1 MKEISCGNFGLEKM
15 GEIPKNETVKI
26 YGLDNNFNWNCYNIT
41 EMQKLYCLIDLLRLY
56 EEETYDENNTKFIKK
71 LYENLKKLLKT
82 KNNVNLYV
90 SKTFPHIFA
99 DEENSVLEILNI
111 NEESSENEI
120 ISLFDN
126 IIFNKNICVVHVD
139 DLHSHRIEIK
149 EMNKDTY
156 KKIPLN
162 STINVDDDFYTH
174 INENGYNQF
183 EVEKLSCIV
192 DLIRLFKYDVCDI
205 HEENDEP
212 IDSRD
217 IKIVKKLYRCLN
229 KAVQEE
235 TNSNLQFDYQSDF
248 RYMDDYNNNIFDILD
263 FNSSDDEDEIVK
275 HFKNIIF
282 DDNFFILYNIEY

>member
-1 MKEISCGNFGLEKM
+1 MREISCGNFGLEKM
-15 GEIPKNETVKI
+15 GEIPTNETVKI
-26 YGLDNNFNWNCYNIT
+26 YGLNNNFNWNGYN
-41 EMQKLYCLIDLLRLY
+41 
-56 EEETYDENNTKFIKK
+56 N
-71 LYENLKKLLKT
+71 
-82 KNNVNLYV
+82 
-90 SKTFPHIFA
+90 
-99 DEENSVLEILNI
+99 
-111 NEESSENEI
+111 
-120 ISLFDN
+120 
-126 IIFNKNICVVHVD
+126 
-139 DLHSHRIEIK
+139 
-149 EMNKDTY
+149 TY
-156 KKIPLN
+156 KKILLN
-162 STINVDDDFYTH
+162 STIDVDDDFYSN

-183 EVEKLSCIV
+183 EMEKLSCIV
-192 DLIRLFKYDVCDI
+192 DLIRLFQYDVCDI

-282 DDNFFILYNIEY
+282 DDNFFILHNIEY

>member
-1 MKEISCGNFGLEKM
+1 MREISCGNFGLEKM

-26 YGLDNNFNWNCYNIT
+26 YGLDNNFNWNGYNIT

-90 SKTFPHIFA
+90 SKKFPHIFA
-99 DEENSVLEILNI
+99 DEENTVLEILNI
-111 NEESSENEI
+111 NEEASENEI
-120 ISLFDN
+120 ISSFEN

-139 DLHSHRIEIK
+139 DLYFHRIEIK

-162 STINVDDDFYTH
+162 STIDVDDDFYSN

-183 EVEKLSCIV
+183 EMEKLSCIV
-192 DLIRLFKYDVCDI
+192 DLIRLFQYDVCDI

-282 DDNFFILYNIEY
+282 DDNFFILHNIEY

>member
-1 MKEISCGNFGLEKM
+1 MK
-15 GEIPKNETVKI
+15 T
-26 YGLDNNFNWNCYNIT
+26 
-41 EMQKLYCLIDLLRLY
+41 
-56 EEETYDENNTKFIKK
+56 KK

-90 SKTFPHIFA
+90 SKTFLHIFA

-111 NEESSENEI
+111 NEEASENEI

-139 DLHSHRIEIK
+139 DLYFHRIEMK
-149 EMNKDTY
+149 EVDKETY

-162 STINVDDDFYTH
+162 STIDVDDDFYTH

-183 EVEKLSCIV
+183 EIEKLSCIV
-192 DLIRLFKYDVCDI
+192 DLIRLFQYDVCDI

-212 IDSRD
+212 IDSQD

-235 TNSNLQFDYQSDF
+235 TNSKLQFDYQSDF
-248 RYMDDYNNNIFDILD
+248 RYMDDYDNNIFDILD
-263 FNSSDDEDEIVK
+263 FNLSDDEDEIVK

-282 DDNFFILYNIEY
+282 DDNFFILHNIEY

>member
-1 MKEISCGNFGLEKM
+1 MREISCGNFGLEKM
-15 GEIPKNETVKI
+15 GEIPTNETVKI
-26 YGLDNNFNWNCYNIT
+26 YGLNNNFNWNGYNIT

-56 EEETYDENNTKFIKK
+56 EDETYDENNTEFIKK

-111 NEESSENEI
+111 NEEASENEI
-120 ISLFDN
+120 ISLFEN
-126 IIFNKNICVVHVD
+126 IIFNKNISVVHVD
-139 DLHSHRIEIK
+139 DLYFHKIEIK
-149 EMNKDTY
+149 EIDKETY

-162 STINVDDDFYTH
+162 STINVDDDFYIY

-183 EVEKLSCIV
+183 EMEKLSCIV
-192 DLIRLFKYDVCDI
+192 DLIRLFQYDVCDI

-248 RYMDDYNNNIFDILD
+248 RYMDDYDNNIFDILD

-282 DDNFFILYNIEY
+282 NDNFFILHNIEY

>member
-1 MKEISCGNFGLEKM
+1 MREISCGNFGLEKM

-26 YGLDNNFNWNCYNIT
+26 YGLDNNFNWNGYNCT

-56 EEETYDENNTKFIKK
+56 EDETYDENNTEFIKK
-71 LYENLKKLLKT
+71 LYGNLKKLLKT

-90 SKTFPHIFA
+90 SKTFSHIFA
-99 DEENSVLEILNI
+99 DEENTVLEILNI
-111 NEESSENEI
+111 NEEASENEI
-120 ISLFDN
+120 ISSFEN

-139 DLHSHRIEIK
+139 DLYFHRIEIK

-162 STINVDDDFYTH
+162 STIDVDDDFYSN

-248 RYMDDYNNNIFDILD
+248 RYMDDYDNNIFDILD

-282 DDNFFILYNIEY
+282 DDNFFILHNIEY

>member
-1 MKEISCGNFGLEKM
+1 MREISCGNFGLEKM
-15 GEIPKNETVKI
+15 GEITKNETVKI
-26 YGLDNNFNWNCYNIT
+26 YGLNNNFNWNGYNIT

-56 EEETYDENNTKFIKK
+56 EDETYDENNTEFIKK

-90 SKTFPHIFA
+90 SKTFPHIFS

-111 NEESSENEI
+111 NEEASENEI

-139 DLHSHRIEIK
+139 DLYFHRIEIK

-162 STINVDDDFYTH
+162 STINVGDDF
-174 INENGYNQF
+174 
-183 EVEKLSCIV
+183 
-192 DLIRLFKYDVCDI
+192 
-205 HEENDEP
+205 
-212 IDSRD
+212 
-217 IKIVKKLYRCLN
+217 YRCLN

-235 TNSNLQFDYQSDF
+235 TNSNLKFDYQSDF
-248 RYMDDYNNNIFDILD
+248 RYMDDYGNNIFDILD
-263 FNSSDDEDEIVK
+263 FNSSDDEDEIIK

>member
-1 MKEISCGNFGLEKM
+1 MREISCGNFGLEKM

-26 YGLDNNFNWNCYNIT
+26 YGLDNNFNWNGYNCT

-56 EEETYDENNTKFIKK
+56 EDETYDENNTEFIKK
-71 LYENLKKLLKT
+71 LYGNLKKLLKT

-139 DLHSHRIEIK
+139 DLYFHRIEIK

-192 DLIRLFKYDVCDI
+192 DLIRLFKYDVCDT

-229 KAVQEE
+229 KAGELP
-235 TNSNLQFDYQSDF
+235 T
-248 RYMDDYNNNIFDILD
+248 I
-263 FNSSDDEDEIVK
+263 
-275 HFKNIIF
+275 
-282 DDNFFILYNIEY
+282 

>member
-1 MKEISCGNFGLEKM
+1 MREISCGNFGLEKM
-15 GEIPKNETVKI
+15 GEIPTNETVKI
-26 YGLDNNFNWNCYNIT
+26 YGLNNNFNWNGYNIT

-56 EEETYDENNTKFIKK
+56 EDETYDENNTEFIKK

-90 SKTFPHIFA
+90 SKTFLHIFA

-111 NEESSENEI
+111 NEEASENEI

-139 DLHSHRIEIK
+139 DLYFHRIEMK
-149 EMNKDTY
+149 EVDKETY

-162 STINVDDDFYTH
+162 STIDVDDDFYTH

-183 EVEKLSCIV
+183 EIEKLSCIV
-192 DLIRLFKYDVCDI
+192 DLIRLFQYDVCDI

-212 IDSRD
+212 IDSQD

-235 TNSNLQFDYQSDF
+235 TNSKLQFDYQSDF
-248 RYMDDYNNNIFDILD
+248 RYMDDYDNNIFDILD
-263 FNSSDDEDEIVK
+263 FNLSDDEDEIVK

-282 DDNFFILYNIEY
+282 DDNFFILHNIEY

>member
-1 MKEISCGNFGLEKM
+1 MREISCGNFGLEKM

-26 YGLDNNFNWNCYNIT
+26 YGLDNNFNWNGYNIT

-82 KNNVNLYV
+82 KNNVDLYV

-99 DEENSVLEILNI
+99 DEENTVLEILNI
-111 NEESSENEI
+111 NEESSEDEI
-120 ISLFDN
+120 ISLFEN
-126 IIFNKNICVVHVD
+126 IIFNQNICIVHTD
-139 DLHSHRIEIK
+139 DLYSHRIEIK
-149 EMNKDTY
+149 EIDKETY

-162 STINVDDDFYTH
+162 STIDVGDNFYTH

-183 EVEKLSCIV
+183 EMEKLSCIV
-192 DLIRLFKYDVCDI
+192 DLIESFRYDVFDICD
-205 HEENDEP
+205 ENDEP
-212 IDSRD
+212 IDSRGM
-217 IKIVKKLYRCLN
+217 KIVMKLYRCLN

-235 TNSNLQFDYQSDF
+235 TNSNLKFNYQSDS
-248 RYMDDYNNNIFDILD
+248 RYMDDCDNNIFDILD
-263 FNSSDDEDEIVK
+263 FNSSDDEDKIVK

-282 DDNFFILYNIEY
+282 DDNFFILHNIEY

>member
-1 MKEISCGNFGLEKM
+1 MREISCGNFGLEKM

-26 YGLDNNFNWNCYNIT
+26 YGLNNNFNWNGYNIT

-56 EEETYDENNTKFIKK
+56 EDETYDENNTEFIKK

-111 NEESSENEI
+111 NEEASENEI

-126 IIFNKNICVVHVD
+126 IIFNKNISVVHVD
-139 DLHSHRIEIK
+139 DLYFHRIEIK
-149 EMNKDTY
+149 EIDKETY

-162 STINVDDDFYTH
+162 STIDVGDDFYTY

-183 EVEKLSCIV
+183 EMEKLSCIV
-192 DLIRLFKYDVCDI
+192 DLIESFRYDVFDI

-217 IKIVKKLYRCLN
+217 MKIVMKLYRCLN

-235 TNSNLQFDYQSDF
+235 TNSNLKFNYQSDS
-248 RYMDDYNNNIFDILD
+248 RYMDYYDILIFDILD

-275 HFKNIIF
+275 HFKDIIF
-282 DDNFFILYNIEY
+282 NDNFFILHNIEY

>member
-1 MKEISCGNFGLEKM
+1 MREISCGNFGLEKM

-26 YGLDNNFNWNCYNIT
+26 YGLDNNFNWNGYNIT

-56 EEETYDENNTKFIKK
+56 EDETYDENNTEFIKK

-111 NEESSENEI
+111 NEEASENEI

-126 IIFNKNICVVHVD
+126 IIFNKNISVVHVD
-139 DLHSHRIEIK
+139 DLYFHRIEIK
-149 EMNKDTY
+149 EIDKETY

-162 STINVDDDFYTH
+162 STIDVGDDFYTY

-183 EVEKLSCIV
+183 EMEKLSCIV
-192 DLIRLFKYDVCDI
+192 DLIESFRYDVFDI

-217 IKIVKKLYRCLN
+217 MKIVMKLYRCLN

-235 TNSNLQFDYQSDF
+235 TNSNLKFNYQSDS
-248 RYMDDYNNNIFDILD
+248 RYMDYYDILIFDILD

-275 HFKNIIF
+275 HFKDIIF
-282 DDNFFILYNIEY
+282 NDNFFILHNIEY

>member
-1 MKEISCGNFGLEKM
+1 MREISCRNFGLEKM

-26 YGLDNNFNWNCYNIT
+26 YGLDNNFNWNGYNCT

-56 EEETYDENNTKFIKK
+56 EDETYDENNTEFIKK
-71 LYENLKKLLKT
+71 LYGSLKKLLKT

-90 SKTFPHIFA
+90 SKPFPHIFA

-111 NEESSENEI
+111 NEEASENEI

-139 DLHSHRIEIK
+139 DLYFHRIEIK

-162 STINVDDDFYTH
+162 STIDVGDDFYNY

-183 EVEKLSCIV
+183 EMEKLSCIV
-192 DLIRLFKYDVCDI
+192 DLIRLFQYDVCDI

-212 IDSRD
+212 IDSQD

-229 KAVQEE
+229 KAVQGE

-248 RYMDDYNNNIFDILD
+248 RYMDDHNNNIFDILD

-282 DDNFFILYNIEY
+282 NDNFYILYEDVV